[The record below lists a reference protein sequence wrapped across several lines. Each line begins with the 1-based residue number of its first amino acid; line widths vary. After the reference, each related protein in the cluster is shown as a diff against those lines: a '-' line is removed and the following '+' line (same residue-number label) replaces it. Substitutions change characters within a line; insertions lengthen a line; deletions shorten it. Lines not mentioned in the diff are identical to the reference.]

1 VNFNRR
7 LKSIVSILETIGSV
21 HDLHQVLETAV
32 AEVAGV
38 MQVKGASVKLL
49 SEDGKL
55 LRYAAAFGLPDAMVR
70 EKVVEVERSPLNKRI
85 IEGEPFI
92 TGQVTAREM
101 FQFGETLSEAQIQSV
116 LFVPLHL
123 EGRVIGI
130 LGAYCEKP
138 ERFGPEE
145 VNFFRLAA
153 GLVAVALENA
163 RAYETVTTMSHER
176 TGFMMKVAHNLRAPL
191 AGMLSILEV
200 VREGYLGA
208 TTTAERVPA
217 PADRRARPC
226 CR

>member
-1 VNFNRR
+1 
-7 LKSIVSILETIGSV
+7 
-21 HDLHQVLETAV
+21 
-32 AEVAGV
+32 
-38 MQVKGASVKLL
+38 
-49 SEDGKL
+49 
-55 LRYAAAFGLPDAMVR
+55 
-70 EKVVEVERSPLNKRI
+70 
-85 IEGEPFI
+85 
-92 TGQVTAREM
+92 M

-176 TGFMMKVAHNLRAPL
+176 TWFMMKVAHNLRAPL
-191 AGMLSILEV
+191 AGMLSILKSCATATSG
-200 VREGYLGA
+200 RS
-208 TTTAERVPA
+208 TTTRTNTCGGSIEGPA
-217 PADRRARPC
+217 PCWRWSTN
-226 CR
+226 